1 MTSYAIVASPM
12 APRSP
17 HRPGLSRRQLVAG
30 GTSLLVAGGCH
41 TTRTGPPVQPVPGPP
56 LDPTE
61 VLTRIAFGSCLDQER
76 PQPIWSAVEAYQPQL
91 LLLLGDNV
99 YANAEDEATLR
110 EAYAALGRSEGFR
123 RIRATTPVL
132 ATWDDHDY
140 GRDDAGREYPLR
152 DVSQRIML
160 DFFDEPA
167 DSPRRQRP
175 GVYRADTFGPAG
187 QRVQVLLLDTRYFRS
202 ELPHAAVRGRYQ
214 RSEDPGDT
222 ILGDAQ
228 WAWLEQQLREP
239 ADLRVLI
246 SSVQL
251 VADGHDFERWGV
263 FPHERQ
269 RLLSTIA
276 AAEARGV
283 IVLSGDRHHAEL
295 SVLDDGPVGYPLHDL
310 TSSSLN
316 RPSAHPHEVNEHRR
330 GSMVAQANF
339 GTIDIDWEAGMLVL
353 GIRDE
358 QGVVR
363 LDQRIRLA
371 SLSPAPAPG

>member
-1 MTSYAIVASPM
+1 M
-12 APRSP
+12 AARAPLGP
-17 HRPGLSRRQLVAG
+17 SRRQLVVG
-30 GTSLLVAGGCH
+30 GASLLLAHGCS
-41 TTRTGPPVQPVPGPP
+41 GLLALPPVEPPPGPLP
-56 LDPTE
+56 DPTQ

-76 PQPIWSAVEAYQPQL
+76 PQPIWDAVEAYQPQL
-91 LLLLGDNV
+91 LLLVGDNV

-110 EAYAALGRSEGFR
+110 EAYAQLGRNEGFR
-123 RIRATTPVL
+123 RIRAATPVL

-152 DVSQRIML
+152 DASQRVLL
-160 DFFDEPA
+160 DFFDEAA

-175 GVYRADTFGPAG
+175 GVYRADVFGPAG

-202 ELPHAAVRGRYQ
+202 ELPHAATRGRYR
-214 RSEDPGDT
+214 RSEDPRDT
-222 ILGDAQ
+222 MLGDAQ
-228 WAWLEQQLREP
+228 WAWLERQLLEP
-239 ADLRVLI
+239 AELRLLI

-276 AAEARGV
+276 RANAGAV
-283 IVLSGDRHHAEL
+283 IVLSGDRHHSEL
-295 SVLDDGPVGYPLHDL
+295 SVLEDGPLGYPIFDL

-316 RPSAHPHEVNEHRR
+316 RPRAHPNELNEHRR
-330 GSMVAQANF
+330 GPMVARPNF
-339 GTIDIDWEAGMLVL
+339 GTVDIDWEQGVVGL

-363 LDQRIRLA
+363 LEQRMSLA
-371 SLSPAPAPG
+371 SLAPTAQQ